1 MKLQGDSIVDTVIEY
16 ANVKFG
22 VELSVDQVSQ
32 QLKSMTFGQT
42 LELVDAIKKEN
53 DEDFSSL
60 IDMNVAVESGYGTAS
75 TYGGY
80 DRASARQSDQETK
93 NAQRRDTNMSA
104 KSARTG
110 SNTRTVAGANKT
122 PTGAKTA
129 VDPEDEQRA
138 ANTATAQHAD
148 AQAAQNAQELERLR
162 QLIKGR
168 K

>member
-16 ANVKFG
+16 ANIKFG

-32 QLKSMTFGQT
+32 QLKNMTFGQT

-80 DRASARQSDQETK
+80 DRASARQSDQEAK
-93 NAQRRDTNMSA
+93 NAQRRDTNMAA
-104 KSARTG
+104 KSVRPG
-110 SNTRTVAGANKT
+110 SNTRVVAGANKA
-122 PTGAKTA
+122 PTGVKTP

-138 ANTATAQHAD
+138 VNSATAQQAD

-162 QLIKGR
+162 QLIKSR